1 MSSLID
7 IPIDLITALSPER
20 AVKLVR
26 TIFRAEC
33 GYAKLNPSNLTIS
46 SRLTVADGGIDA
58 EINTPAEHVV
68 PTDCFF
74 QTGLSGFQIKAGQAF
89 KPWTRNAIRTELL
102 NAAGELSSE
111 VRRLVQRG
119 GRYVLICTGHDL
131 TPAQRNDSR
140 DEIVGVLAELGFEK
154 YEDRIDILGA
164 SQLAEY
170 AERYPG
176 SLSLLSIDFL
186 QEAWSLGE
194 WQQDAHMSNALEESP
209 EQSQLITQIRD
220 WLSGETKH
228 IRILGEPGLGKTRI
242 VLEAVKAETIAPS
255 VLYVPHGIRFGQ
267 TSLFRQLLKSGHD
280 KPLILVIDELP
291 ESELSEIWRHLK
303 PRCGILKIIS
313 LDHGR
318 DITYDTDIE
327 RVEAPHLTADTI
339 KRILASRVGE
349 SHELERWAEI
359 CDGSPRVAQ
368 AVAENLHANPDDLLK
383 PPTTVPIWSRF
394 MHGYS
399 GRDEN
404 SARQIDCIS
413 QHLALFTRFGYETP
427 VSDEARYIF
436 ELINSVDPTIG
447 WARFQEIIQNLRSRR
462 VLQGSRTLFFVPK
475 ALHIY
480 LWKQFWEQYG
490 QGFDFTQTF
499 TTMPDSLHAWFMSMF
514 KYAGDTAADHVI
526 VDILRTDGIFSQRVS
541 LTSDKGSR
549 FLSILAEANP
559 KAVLKLLETAIGKLS
574 DQELLEFSDHRQQ
587 IVWALEK
594 IAVWP
599 GLTVRAIQI
608 LARLSLNENSNY
620 SNNSTGT
627 LKGLFRI
634 GPEWAAT
641 ESSPDARLPA
651 AIALLRAPDDTAR
664 RLGLKVMKAALTPR
678 GGYRIIGPEYQG
690 LKERAKLWIPN
701 TYGELWQAW
710 YSYFQVLVKETRNW
724 PHTLRPEVCS
734 ALLDAVNQQIMT
746 PPCTDLAFQ
755 VLNDLVDDKAMLP
768 GELNH
773 FFQNWREYRDDG
785 EHPDITRKLIH
796 IERQYT
802 RRNLASR
809 FQRYVIDTEWMEWD
823 DNFRERHNKTRNRAK
838 LLVNALALR
847 ISRNPEHF
855 RQIQHLLTPEKQ
867 APALWH
873 FGEKLALNDPQ
884 LTLLPVLIRTA
895 LDSRHHICLHGYL
908 SALHRLVPTIY
919 MSTVNGFF
927 NSESTAWLGATIALR
942 SDYKEELFV
951 QCLDALEKRWI
962 DLSQFIYI
970 RYGRAIESVPPDKTA
985 RLFNQ
990 LSEYGSRDA
999 QALLIELLNSL
1010 SFHDSSPFTSDFV
1023 YGVVSSYIPH
1033 DDESCNQMSGYH
1045 WKNVCV
1051 KLINWDETRTL
1062 PLLDTLLT
1070 GMMDIYS
1077 LSYDT
1082 CFSSLANELVDSD
1095 PSGAWNIISSHFEAA
1110 LPKWRSDLC
1119 SWLKGGMTTFDEKE
1133 KRSLLSA
1140 LPTPDILAWIE
1151 KDPESRAALIAHAV
1165 PATLDD
1171 ANGGQLTRELLI
1183 RYSKFEG
1190 VQSGISATFHS
1201 GGWSGPTSAYLKRKR
1216 DKLRRWLASEDDIQT
1231 TQWIESEIEYLD
1243 KNIED
1248 EEIKE
1253 ERDHFD

>member
-1 MSSLID
+1 MSSLLE
-7 IPIDLITALSPER
+7 IPIELITALSPDR
-20 AVKLVR
+20 AVNLVR
-26 TIFRAEC
+26 TILRAEC

-46 SRLTVADGGIDA
+46 SKLTVADGGIDA
-58 EINTPAEHVV
+58 EINTPAKYAV
-68 PTDCFF
+68 PTDCLFL
-74 QTGLSGFQIKAGQAF
+74 TGLTGFQIKAGQAF
-89 KPWTRNAIRTELL
+89 KPWTRNAIRNELL
-102 NAAGELSSE
+102 NDSGDLNSE
-111 VRRLVQRG
+111 VRRLVQRD

-131 TPAQRNDSR
+131 TPAQRNNSK
-140 DEIVGVLAELGFEK
+140 DEIVNVLAELGFEE
-154 YEDRIDILGA
+154 YGDRVEILGA
-164 SQLAEY
+164 SQLAEF

-186 QEAWSLGE
+186 QEAWTLGE
-194 WQQDAHMSNALEESP
+194 WQQDEHMSNALEEST
-209 EQSQLITQIRD
+209 EQSQLIAQIHD
-220 WLSGETKH
+220 WLNGETKH

-267 TSLFRQLLKSGHD
+267 TNLFRQLLKTGHD
-280 KPLILVIDELP
+280 KPLVLVIDELP
-291 ESELSEIWRHLK
+291 ESELSDIWRHLK

-318 DITYDTDIE
+318 DETYDTDIE
-327 RVEAPHLTADTI
+327 RVEAPHLTLDTI
-339 KRILASRVGE
+339 KSILASHVGE
-349 SHELERWAEI
+349 SPELDRWAEI

-394 MHGYS
+394 LHGYS
-399 GRDEN
+399 GRDDN
-404 SARQIDCIS
+404 SARQTDCVS
-413 QHLALFTRFGYETP
+413 QHLALFTRFGYESP

-480 LWKQFWEQYG
+480 LWKQFWVQYG

-514 KYAGDTAADHVI
+514 KYAGDTAANHVI
-526 VDILRTDGIFSQRVS
+526 VDILRTDGIFSQRES
-541 LTSDKGSR
+541 LTSDKGSH

-559 KAVLKLLETAIGKLS
+559 KAVLKLLETAIGTWS

-587 IVWALEK
+587 IVWTLEK

-599 GLTVRAIQI
+599 GLTVRAMQI
-608 LARLSLNENSNY
+608 LARLSLNENSSY

-627 LKGLFRI
+627 LMGLFSI

-651 AIALLRAPDDTAR
+651 AIALLHAPDDTGR
-664 RLGLKVMKAALTPR
+664 RLGLKVMKAALSR
-678 GGYRIIGPEYQG
+678 HSGSRIIGPEYQG

-701 TYGELWQAW
+701 TYGEWWQAL
-710 YSYFQVLVKETRNW
+710 YSYFQVLVEETRNW

-734 ALLDAVNQQIMT
+734 ALLDAVSQQIMT
-746 PPCTDLAFQ
+746 PPCTDLALQ
-755 VLNDLVDDKAMLP
+755 VLNDLVDDNAMSP

-773 FFQNWREYRDDG
+773 FFQHFREYRDNG

-809 FQRYVIDTEWMEWD
+809 FQRYVIDVEWMEWD
-823 DNFRERHNKTRNRAK
+823 DNFRERHNKPRNRAK

-847 ISRNPEHF
+847 ISRDFEQF
-855 RQIQHLLTPEKQ
+855 SQIQHLLAPVKQ
-867 APALWH
+867 TPALWY
-873 FGEKLALNDPQ
+873 FGEQLALNDPQ
-884 LTLLPVLIRTA
+884 RAFLPVLIRTA
-895 LDSRHHICLHGYL
+895 LESKHHICLHGYL
-908 SALHRLVPTIY
+908 SALLRLAPTVY
-919 MSTVNGFF
+919 LSTVSGFLD
-927 NSESTAWLGATIALR
+927 SESTAWLGATIALR
-942 SDYKEELFV
+942 SDYNDELFV
-951 QCLDALEKRWI
+951 RCLDALDKRWI
-962 DLSQFIYI
+962 DPSQFIYI
-970 RYGRAIESVPPDKTA
+970 RYGRAIESISPDRAT

-999 QALLIELLNSL
+999 QALLIELLDSL
-1010 SFHDSSPFTSDFV
+1010 SFDDSSPFTPDFV
-1023 YGVVSSYIPH
+1023 YGVVSSFIPH
-1033 DDESCNQMSGYH
+1033 DDESWNQMNGYY
-1045 WKNVCV
+1045 WKNVCL
-1051 KLINWDETRTL
+1051 KLVNWDKTRTL
-1062 PLLDTLLT
+1062 PLLDTLLI
-1070 GMMDIYS
+1070 GMMDRYR

-1082 CFSSLANELVDSD
+1082 YFSSLAHELVDSD
-1095 PSGAWNIISSHFEAA
+1095 PAGAWNIISSHFEAT
-1110 LPKWRSDLC
+1110 LPMWRSDLC
-1119 SWLKGGMTTFDEKE
+1119 SWLKGGLTSFDEKE
-1133 KRSLLSA
+1133 NRSTISA
-1140 LPTPDILAWIE
+1140 LPVPDILAWIE
-1151 KDPESRAALIAHAV
+1151 KDPESRAALMAHAV

-1171 ANGGQLTRELLI
+1171 ANGGQLTRELLA
-1183 RYSKFEG
+1183 RYSQFEG

-1216 DKLRRWLASEDDIQT
+1216 DKLRRWLASGYDHQT
-1231 TQWIESEIEYLD
+1231 TQWIESEIDYLD
-1243 KNIED
+1243 KQIED

-1253 ERDHFD
+1253 ERDHFG